1 MPIAARKRDAH
12 SVGADEDPEELTGDV
27 LQVDREHQHVAG
39 WRASPMVLKAR
50 KPSPAVHK

>member
-12 SVGADEDPEELTGDV
+12 SVGADEASEMVTGDV

-39 WRASPMVLKAR
+39 
-50 KPSPAVHK
+50 